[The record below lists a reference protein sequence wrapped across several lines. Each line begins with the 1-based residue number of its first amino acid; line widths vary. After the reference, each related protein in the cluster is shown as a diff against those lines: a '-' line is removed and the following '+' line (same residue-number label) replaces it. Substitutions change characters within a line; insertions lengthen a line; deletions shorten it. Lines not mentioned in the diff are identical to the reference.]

1 MGETIIRPVE
11 PRDKAAIAALWQ
23 ALSDYHVELDE
34 RMPVTT
40 PGAAE
45 RYAERLIERRDD
57 TFTRAFVAEVNGKAV
72 GYILGAVIDLHPD
85 LFEYVA
91 AGFIADVYVDHAY
104 RRRGIAR
111 QLVTT
116 INAWFAEQGVRYT
129 ELQVAAEN
137 PGAIGFWQAVGGRGM
152 MIRMRIPLDGE

>member
-1 MGETIIRPVE
+1 MSDAIIRPVE

-23 ALSDYHVELDE
+23 ALSDYHVELDG

-57 TFTRAFVAEVNGKAV
+57 QFTRAFVAEVDGQVV

-91 AGFIADVYVDHAY
+91 AGFIADVYVDLAY
-104 RRRGIAR
+104 RRQGIAR
-111 QLVTT
+111 ELVTT
-116 INAWFAEQGVRYT
+116 INAWFADQGVRYT

-137 PGAIGFWQAVGGRGM
+137 PGAIQFWRALRGREM
-152 MIRMRIPLDGE
+152 MIRMRIPLDGA